1 MNYIYEIYLTN
12 KKTDKNDWEQL
23 IKTISNYNGLFH
35 KWYLFITFDKNLVR
49 YFIHTRCLLPSSING
64 LKQFIL
70 KETDIITLDIN
81 TYKKSYPTITFFEK
95 NALDIY
101 DYIEIKNKGIL
112 KQIKIT
118 LVKIT
123 NTKIW
128 HNTKLYIEK
137 NNIIKR
143 KILLFNLPSM
153 LLAANFETNYKL
165 IFKKSPNYLDIS
177 KSLHLLKTNSN
188 QALFKIDTFP
198 YLQGTY
204 YLDLN
209 SINFAKHSIVL
220 GASGTGKSKFI
231 SLLINNIYRNPSLK
245 LKYKIIVIDPH
256 ASLEKDIG
264 GIGQVIDFHNR
275 KDSINLFS
283 NSKDIIVSVELLLDL
298 FKGLIDHYNPKLE
311 RVLRHS
317 LYLLLSSHVFNFN
330 TLRKV
335 LLNLEYRNGLL
346 KENKNLKE
354 SVIEFFFSE
363 FNEIKT
369 KSYDEAISP
378 IIAFIDEIEMLPVFN
393 QETLE
398 ENLESTIEHNFLTIF
413 SLDRTKLGNRI
424 TKTISGLLM
433 QQLLTLV
440 QDYTFTEHII
450 FIVDEVA
457 VVQNP
462 ILSRFLA
469 EARKYN
475 LSLFLAGQYFN
486 QIDKDLKSA
495 IFSNAINYYIFRVA
509 KMDAVSLVENINMK
523 IPLHDDIEHKIKMI
537 TDLQDRECLIR
548 IEANNILLPAIKGKT
563 VDFTSIPRVNVTK
576 EDNNSFNSPTS
587 TNRHTKF
594 QINSNIQLKDILIA
608 NSSSRKVVKK

>member
-1 MNYIYEIYLTN
+1 
-12 KKTDKNDWEQL
+12 
-23 IKTISNYNGLFH
+23 
-35 KWYLFITFDKNLVR
+35 
-49 YFIHTRCLLPSSING
+49 
-64 LKQFIL
+64 
-70 KETDIITLDIN
+70 
-81 TYKKSYPTITFFEK
+81 
-95 NALDIY
+95 
-101 DYIEIKNKGIL
+101 
-112 KQIKIT
+112 
-118 LVKIT
+118 
-123 NTKIW
+123 
-128 HNTKLYIEK
+128 
-137 NNIIKR
+137 
-143 KILLFNLPSM
+143 
-153 LLAANFETNYKL
+153 
-165 IFKKSPNYLDIS
+165 
-177 KSLHLLKTNSN
+177 
-188 QALFKIDTFP
+188 
-198 YLQGTY
+198 
-204 YLDLN
+204 
-209 SINFAKHSIVL
+209 
-220 GASGTGKSKFI
+220 
-231 SLLINNIYRNPSLK
+231 
-245 LKYKIIVIDPH
+245 
-256 ASLEKDIG
+256 
-264 GIGQVIDFHNR
+264 
-275 KDSINLFS
+275 
-283 NSKDIIVSVELLLDL
+283 
-298 FKGLIDHYNPKLE
+298 
-311 RVLRHS
+311 
-317 LYLLLSSHVFNFN
+317 
-330 TLRKV
+330 
-335 LLNLEYRNGLL
+335 
-346 KENKNLKE
+346 
-354 SVIEFFFSE
+354 
-363 FNEIKT
+363 
-369 KSYDEAISP
+369 
-378 IIAFIDEIEMLPVFN
+378 MLPVFN

-398 ENLESTIEHNFLTIF
+398 ENLESTIEHNFLTFF